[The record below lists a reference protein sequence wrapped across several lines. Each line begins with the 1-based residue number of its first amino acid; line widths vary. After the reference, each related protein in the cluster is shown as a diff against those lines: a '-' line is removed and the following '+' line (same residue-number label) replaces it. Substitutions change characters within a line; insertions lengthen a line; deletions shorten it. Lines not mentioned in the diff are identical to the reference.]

1 MFVFDSILVRF
12 GELNT
17 KGKNK
22 KDFIL
27 QLYRNIKFALDEF
40 KGLDYVKSHDRIYI
54 KLNDEDPTLVSNV
67 LKEVSGI
74 ASFSFVYK
82 VDEDLDAI
90 KKATLELVSAD
101 ESVKTFKV
109 KTKRANKN
117 FPIHSDDMNRH
128 IAGNILANTSLKVD
142 VHNPDA
148 TIAVEIRSEGT
159 FVYTKKIKGAGGYPL
174 GVGGKSLLL
183 MSGGIDSPVAGY
195 LMMKRG
201 VKIEAIHFASPP
213 YTSEQAVT
221 KVKDLLN
228 VLAKRRCEIKLH
240 IVPFTKLQEKI
251 YECCDESYAITIM
264 RRMMYRIAEGV
275 AKGRNCSALV
285 SGESVGQVASQTLE
299 SMATINEVIKMPM
312 IRPVAVLDKLEI
324 IDIAQRIGTY
334 EISIRPYIDCCTIF
348 TPVSPVTKP
357 RAHVA
362 REYETKFDY
371 ETLVKECIENI
382 ETIVLDGSNTD
393 ESIDEFF

>member
-159 FVYTKKIKGAGGYPL
+159 FVYTKKIK
-174 GVGGKSLLL
+174 
-183 MSGGIDSPVAGY
+183 
-195 LMMKRG
+195 
-201 VKIEAIHFASPP
+201 
-213 YTSEQAVT
+213 
-221 KVKDLLN
+221 
-228 VLAKRRCEIKLH
+228 
-240 IVPFTKLQEKI
+240 
-251 YECCDESYAITIM
+251 
-264 RRMMYRIAEGV
+264 
-275 AKGRNCSALV
+275 
-285 SGESVGQVASQTLE
+285 
-299 SMATINEVIKMPM
+299 
-312 IRPVAVLDKLEI
+312 
-324 IDIAQRIGTY
+324 
-334 EISIRPYIDCCTIF
+334 
-348 TPVSPVTKP
+348 
-357 RAHVA
+357 
-362 REYETKFDY
+362 KF
-371 ETLVKECIENI
+371 
-382 ETIVLDGSNTD
+382 
-393 ESIDEFF
+393 